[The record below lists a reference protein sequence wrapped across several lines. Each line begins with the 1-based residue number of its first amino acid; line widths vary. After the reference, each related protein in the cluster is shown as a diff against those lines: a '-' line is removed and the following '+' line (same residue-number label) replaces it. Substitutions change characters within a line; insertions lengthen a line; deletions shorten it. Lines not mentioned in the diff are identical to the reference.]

1 MKWKGEGQC
10 LLGFRFCFR
19 GGADNGRIVR
29 GQREGHEEWTARRT
43 RGGEDCH
50 NGLLEDRG
58 RGMRSGQRGGQ
69 REERTATMVDT
80 KKGSIYI
87 KRAFLIKRV
96 VFN

>member
-43 RGGEDCH
+43 TGGADSYDLVKKKIYDFFLSH
-50 NGLLEDRG
+50 N
-58 RGMRSGQRGGQ
+58 
-69 REERTATMVDT
+69 
-80 KKGSIYI
+80 
-87 KRAFLIKRV
+87 
-96 VFN
+96 